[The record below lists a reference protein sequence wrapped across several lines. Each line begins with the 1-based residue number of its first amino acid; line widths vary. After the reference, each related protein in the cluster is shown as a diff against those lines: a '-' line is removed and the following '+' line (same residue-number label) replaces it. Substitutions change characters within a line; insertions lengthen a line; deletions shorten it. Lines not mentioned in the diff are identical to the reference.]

1 MAVSTEAG
9 VWLPTDVSVL
19 TASPGLSVREVT
31 STTLQH
37 LAFALHSLHHPL
49 PVTTATLKWFSD
61 LCDFM
66 LNGGCS
72 CD

>member
-1 MAVSTEAG
+1 M
-9 VWLPTDVSVL
+9 WLPTDVSVL

-31 STTLQH
+31 SATLQH
-37 LAFALHSLHHPL
+37 LAFASRSLHHPL
-49 PVTTATLKWFSD
+49 PVTTATLKLFSV
-61 LCDFM
+61 LRDFM